1 MSKSVLIV
9 EDEMLIRTLCAD
21 VFGEAE
27 YEVIEA
33 ENGDQALDMLRFGI
47 PVIAIVSDIRMPGR
61 TDGMALRREVEANWP
76 DVKMLM
82 TSGDRHV
89 DCSELSENQVF
100 IAKPYQVLDLVQ
112 HVDEMI
118 IGDATG

>member
-9 EDEMLIRTLCAD
+9 EDETLIRALCAD
-21 VFGEAE
+21 VFRDAE

-33 ENGDQALDMLRFGI
+33 ENGDQALDVLRSGI
-47 PVIAIVSDIRMPGR
+47 PVAAIVSDIRMPGR

-76 DVKMLM
+76 DVKMLL
-82 TSGDRHV
+82 TSGHRRIER
-89 DCSELSENQVF
+89 SELSENQAF

-112 HVDEMI
+112 QVDEMI
-118 IGDATG
+118 FGNATG

>member
-1 MSKSVLIV
+1 
-9 EDEMLIRTLCAD
+9 MLIRTLCAD

-33 ENGDQALDMLRFGI
+33 ENGDQALDMLRSGI
-47 PVIAIVSDIRMPGR
+47 PVIAVVSDICMPGR

-76 DVKMLM
+76 DVKMLL

-89 DCSELSENQVF
+89 ECNELSENQAF

-112 HVDEMI
+112 QVDEMI
-118 IGDATG
+118 IGNATG